1 MTHSASICHNRTEQ
15 PSDIWTGI
23 SYSGC
28 FGKFSHSFQHSS
40 SDESVRDNFC
50 RNFTFF
56 LWWKSRWTDMCLK
69 DGPKKVWMLKK
80 KKKKNTSVFTL
91 LLIRRSRTARALQ
104 SSPSLEKPFNST
116 CCIRHR
122 SCLFMLVWRSHQ
134 WILLPPLLSDEA
146 AYLGAPPHL
155 SFGPRSDKV
164 TREWQSRLQLSRYE
178 AFQGFSEKHCNLSA
192 SHTHTHTHT
201 DVH

>member
-1 MTHSASICHNRTEQ
+1 M
-15 PSDIWTGI
+15 W
-23 SYSGC
+23 
-28 FGKFSHSFQHSS
+28 
-40 SDESVRDNFC
+40 
-50 RNFTFF
+50 
-56 LWWKSRWTDMCLK
+56 
-69 DGPKKVWMLKK
+69 
-80 KKKKNTSVFTL
+80 KNTSVLTL
-91 LLIRRSRTARALQ
+91 LVIRRSQTAHAPQ

-116 CCIRHR
+116 GCIGHR

-178 AFQGFSEKHCNLSA
+178 AFQGFTEKRCNLSA
-192 SHTHTHTHT
+192 SHTHTHMHAHTHAQGRSLKQT
-201 DVH
+201 QPQQIHSHAPHRQLYGCVHAASCTEKTANWC